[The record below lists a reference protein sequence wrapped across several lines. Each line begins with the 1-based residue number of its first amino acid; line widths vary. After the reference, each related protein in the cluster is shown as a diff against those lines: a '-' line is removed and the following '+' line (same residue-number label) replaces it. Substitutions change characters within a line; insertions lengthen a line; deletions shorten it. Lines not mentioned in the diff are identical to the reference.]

1 MYIFWSIRAAV
12 WLPDFDFV
20 FCAQR
25 FNPCRVSP
33 VLHQPSLA
41 RKKRSIRA
49 FPAGLARDVRLHEQ
63 SQVRAV
69 VQETKQLERAS
80 AEPQVTKF
88 SGCRRQAGES
98 GKAQKLGF
106 QVGPKSQVGL
116 CLMCDVRPAC
126 RALSILLSGTS

>member
-25 FNPCRVSP
+25 FNPCCVSP

-63 SQVRAV
+63 RQVRVV
-69 VQETKQLERAS
+69 VQETKQLVPAS
-80 AEPQVTKF
+80 
-88 SGCRRQAGES
+88 SG
-98 GKAQKLGF
+98 GKWKGPEVGF
-106 QVGPKSQVGL
+106 PGWAKISSWAL
-116 CLMCDVRPAC
+116 SDVRCASSLP
-126 RALSILLSGTS
+126 RTLYFHVEILDTLSILRNDLITSI